1 MWLTNSCFAGLHH
14 GVRGW
19 EQIAFC
25 PVAPAQIY
33 RGDYADQCQASVSL
47 LLQTT
52 QSILI
57 LCSRYEPELLC
68 KSKAVILM
76 TIDAV

>member
-1 MWLTNSCFAGLHH
+1 MWLTNSCFAGPHH

-19 EQIAFC
+19 KQIAFC
-25 PVAPAQIY
+25 PVAFAQIY

-52 QSILI
+52 QNILI
-57 LCSRYEPELLC
+57 LCSRNEHELLC
-68 KSKAVILM
+68 KSKAVIFV
-76 TIDAV
+76 TIDDV